1 MKSTN
6 RKGMTDSV
14 FNVKAFIQHL
24 THQSGV
30 YRMYDGEGV
39 VIYVGKAKDLKKRV
53 SSYFRK
59 NVDSPKTQTLVKQIA
74 SMDVTVT
81 NTEAEALILEN
92 NFIKKYRP
100 RYNVLLRDDKS
111 YPYIFVSH
119 HSHPRLAFHR
129 GTRREKGDYFGPF
142 PSGVAVRESLRLMQ
156 KLFPVRQCEDSYYR
170 ARSRPC
176 LQYQLKRCLAP
187 CVEGYCTDGEYQEQ
201 VDLAKAF
208 LQGKNQQVIDQLVA
222 RMEQASTVL
231 DFERAA
237 RFRDQIAAMRKVQER
252 NAVTGNQQ
260 ELDVIGF
267 VRRGGI
273 AAVHLLF
280 IREGAVQGSRSYFPK
295 VPPNTEDSEI
305 LLAFMLQFY
314 LNDQVGRRLPREI
327 ILPEANAAQ
336 VLDPEHDLQILEQA
350 LAQNVRMTHS
360 VRGER
365 KQYQVLA
372 QKNALNAIE
381 SKLNQENTMVL
392 RLQQLEQVLDL
403 EQPVQRMECFDISHT
418 MGQETVASCVVFD
431 RQGPKK
437 ADYRRFN
444 IKGITPGDD
453 YAAMAQAL
461 QRRFDAAL
469 LSEEGKAA
477 IPDILFI
484 DGGKGQLAQAEAYF
498 NDWGD
503 EQGVRPPLLIG
514 VAKGESRKPGLETLI
529 LAGSHATV
537 PLAGDAPALHLV
549 QHIRDESHRFAITG
563 HRQRRAKVRR
573 SSKLED
579 IPGIGAKR
587 RQKILQNLGGLQEV
601 KQASIEQLTAVP
613 GISRELAEIIYHA
626 FRDE

>member
-1 MKSTN
+1 MVNKSH
-6 RKGMTDSV
+6 
-14 FNVKAFIQHL
+14 FNPKHFTKHL
-24 THQSGV
+24 THQPGV
-30 YRMYDGEGV
+30 YRMYDETGE
-39 VIYVGKAKDLKKRV
+39 VIYVGKAKDLKRRV

-59 NVDSPKTQTLVKQIA
+59 NIDTPKTQALVKQIA
-74 SMDVTVT
+74 AMDVTVT

-111 YPYIFVSH
+111 YPYLLISDH
-119 HSHPRLAFHR
+119 PHPRIAFHR
-129 GTRREKGDYFGPF
+129 GARREKGEYFGPF
-142 PSGVAVRESLRLMQ
+142 PNGVAVRESLRLLQ

-187 CVEGYCTDGEYQEQ
+187 CVEGFCTPAEYQEQ

-208 LQGKNQQVIDQLVA
+208 LRGKNQQVIDQLVE
-222 RMEQASTVL
+222 RMEQASQAL

-237 RFRDQIAAMRKVQER
+237 RFRDQIIAMRKVQER

-267 VRRGGI
+267 ARQGGV
-273 AAVHLLF
+273 AVVHMLF
-280 IREGAVQGSRSYFPK
+280 IRDGGVQGSRSYYPK
-295 VPPNTEDSEI
+295 VPHNTDDGEI
-305 LLAFMLQFY
+305 LQAFIFQYY
-314 LNDQVGRRLPREI
+314 LNDQVERRLPPEI
-327 ILPEANAAQ
+327 ILPELN
-336 VLDPEHDLQILEQA
+336 DLSLFDADHELAVLEQA
-350 LAQNVRMTHS
+350 LAQKVRLTNQ

-365 KQYQVLA
+365 KQYQILA
-372 QKNALNAIE
+372 QKNALNALE
-381 SKLNQENTMVL
+381 GRMNQENMML
-392 RLQQLEQVLDL
+392 MRFQHLAEVLDL
-403 EQPVQRMECFDISHT
+403 DAPPQRLECFDISHT

-431 RQGPKK
+431 QQGPKK
-437 ADYRRFN
+437 SDYRRYN

-461 QRRFDAAL
+461 QRRFEPL
-469 LSEEGKAA
+469 LAQDPTQVVM
-477 IPDILFI
+477 PDILFI
-484 DGGKGQLAQAEAYF
+484 DGGKGQLAQAETFFAQR
-498 NDWGD
+498 
-503 EQGVRPPLLIG
+503 ETTTSLKAPLLIG

-529 LAGSHATV
+529 LAGNHATL
-537 PLAGDAPALHLV
+537 PLSADAPALHLI

-573 SSKLED
+573 TSRLEE
-579 IPGIGAKR
+579 IPGIGVKR
-587 RQKILQNLGGLQEV
+587 RQKLLQNLGGLQEV

-613 GISRELAEIIYHA
+613 GISRELAEKIYYA